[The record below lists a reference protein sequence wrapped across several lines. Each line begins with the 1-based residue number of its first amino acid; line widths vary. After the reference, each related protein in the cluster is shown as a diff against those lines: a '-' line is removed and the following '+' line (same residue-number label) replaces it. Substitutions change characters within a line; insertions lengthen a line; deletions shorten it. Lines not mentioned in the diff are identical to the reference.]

1 MAVIGHLQTHTLDPD
16 GPHQRKA
23 GDLLKSAFPAV
34 IDKATWNRVRALREA
49 RQPRGRHADRT
60 DVRNVLAGLVTCGAC
75 GGTVTRV
82 TTLRPYLV
90 CSRSKQGLC
99 VPRRSTRYDH
109 LETVLL
115 ANLPSVL
122 HELPAGAKL
131 TDALHAELESV
142 ESAQLHIGDVLEKL
156 LDALEREPASQA
168 IRNRLREQEAQQGAL
183 AERAASLREQAEQSL
198 GPLVESRRRDALAA
212 LNAKPLDRG
221 KLNVALRQLASGVVI
236 DWETATLSFTWRHTA
251 RESSVM
257 FSLPGTRRK
266 KRRYTRRTG
275 TRGK

>member
-1 MAVIGHLQTHTLDPD
+1 
-16 GPHQRKA
+16 
-23 GDLLKSAFPAV
+23 
-34 IDKATWNRVRALREA
+34 
-49 RQPRGRHADRT
+49 
-60 DVRNVLAGLVTCGAC
+60 
-75 GGTVTRV
+75 V